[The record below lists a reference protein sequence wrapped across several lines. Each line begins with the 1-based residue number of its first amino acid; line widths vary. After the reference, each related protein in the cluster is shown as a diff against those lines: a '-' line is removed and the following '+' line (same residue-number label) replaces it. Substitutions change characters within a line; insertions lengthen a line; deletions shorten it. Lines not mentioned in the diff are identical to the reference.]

1 MAIPFIALFSV
12 AQNKSN
18 FAEKRVIGVRNYVK
32 KTRTNDEFVISHKFP
47 LLPLSQVIELGSIS
61 NRANIRLSSGVNE
74 LGSVLAIPNLVNRR
88 RCKKDRNILSSQI
101 DVRIDSGYAPENR
114 KNYDGPVRQAQANC
128 REPHPLG

>member
-1 MAIPFIALFSV
+1 MI
-12 AQNKSN
+12 
-18 FAEKRVIGVRNYVK
+18 
-32 KTRTNDEFVISHKFP
+32 EF
-47 LLPLSQVIELGSIS
+47 GSIS

-74 LGSVLAIPNLVNRR
+74 LGSVLAIRSAKTDPNYTSWVPNLVNRR